1 MANND
6 KFQGVIKTSYMDST
20 PWWPEKKKPP
30 EGAPNVV
37 YVVLDDTGYSQ
48 LGCYGS
54 GVPTPNI
61 DSIAGEGI
69 RFNNFHACALCSPT
83 RASLLTGCDNRT
95 VGMGYLSAWDLGYPS
110 LKGNIDA
117 KYGFISEALQQSGYA
132 TFCVGKWH
140 LINNTE
146 MGGAGP
152 FDHWPLAKGFDKFY
166 GFLGGA
172 TNQFYP
178 ELCQDNS
185 IIDPP
190 KAPEDGYHLSADLID
205 HAIKYIST
213 EKATYPDKPF
223 LCYLALGAMHS
234 PHQAPREYIDKFS
247 GAFDEGYDVYRQKV
261 FERQKE
267 MGLIPEG
274 TELPPA
280 DKYVKPWNSL
290 SDWEKKVYARYMEA
304 FAGFLYY
311 TDEQL
316 GRLLDYLRKIGQYE
330 NTMIVLISDNG
341 ASADGGPNGSLSEQ
355 YHTIS
360 NDWADIVDE
369 EGYEKIGGPECYC
382 LYPPGWAWAGNA
394 PLKLY
399 KSWVH
404 SGGIKVPCIMR
415 CPKLIQD
422 AGGIRDQYHF
432 VTDIYATVLDVC
444 GIKQPEFIKGV
455 QQEPKHGISMKY
467 TFDDK
472 NAPRQRHVQYYE
484 MVGNRAIWSDGW
496 KAVANHVD
504 SPTFDD
510 DKWELYHVDED
521 FNEMHNVADKYP
533 EKVKGLVDLWW
544 HEAGKYGALPMVES
558 MLRHING
565 FQHGKMLKFE
575 PAELKTNFR
584 YYPEMENNAPIPRLR
599 DKCFLI
605 SAEADY
611 KKGDEGVLFACGFNV
626 GGYVLYIENDELRFH
641 YNYLG
646 SRYTTVVSAHGL
658 PEGRHEF
665 AVKFETSHINAGVA
679 IMLIDGKESG
689 EPVYF
694 QDTLFTVM
702 SGLGVGRYPLSPIEV
717 VHRTKP
723 NYFVYTNQIEHVDII
738 LDRPIDDTDR
748 LADLE
753 ASLSIE

>member
-1 MANND
+1 MIS
-6 KFQGVIKTSYMDST
+6 FRGVIKTSYMDST

-152 FDHWPLAKGFDKFY
+152 FNHWPLAKGFDKFY

-213 EKATYPDKPF
+213 EKATYPNKPF
-223 LCYLALGAMHS
+223 FCYLALGAMHS

-280 DKYVKPWNSL
+280 DKYVKPWDSL

-341 ASADGGPNGSLSEQ
+341 ASADGGPNGCSER
-355 YHTIS
+355 TIS
-360 NDWADIVDE
+360 
-369 EGYEKIGGPECYC
+369 
-382 LYPPGWAWAGNA
+382 
-394 PLKLY
+394 
-399 KSWVH
+399 H
-404 SGGIKVPCIMR
+404 
-415 CPKLIQD
+415 
-422 AGGIRDQYHF
+422 H
-432 VTDIYATVLDVC
+432 
-444 GIKQPEFIKGV
+444 
-455 QQEPKHGISMKY
+455 QQ
-467 TFDDK
+467 
-472 NAPRQRHVQYYE
+472 
-484 MVGNRAIWSDGW
+484 
-496 KAVANHVD
+496 
-504 SPTFDD
+504 
-510 DKWELYHVDED
+510 
-521 FNEMHNVADKYP
+521 
-533 EKVKGLVDLWW
+533 
-544 HEAGKYGALPMVES
+544 
-558 MLRHING
+558 
-565 FQHGKMLKFE
+565 
-575 PAELKTNFR
+575 
-584 YYPEMENNAPIPRLR
+584 RL
-599 DKCFLI
+599 
-605 SAEADY
+605 
-611 KKGDEGVLFACGFNV
+611 
-626 GGYVLYIENDELRFH
+626 
-641 YNYLG
+641 
-646 SRYTTVVSAHGL
+646 
-658 PEGRHEF
+658 GRHC
-665 AVKFETSHINAGVA
+665 G
-679 IMLIDGKESG
+679 
-689 EPVYF
+689 
-694 QDTLFTVM
+694 
-702 SGLGVGRYPLSPIEV
+702 
-717 VHRTKP
+717 
-723 NYFVYTNQIEHVDII
+723 
-738 LDRPIDDTDR
+738 
-748 LADLE
+748 
-753 ASLSIE
+753 